1 MQNEATVFV
10 VPVAFREEVTMMSS
24 VVSRSSFP
32 LFVVFF
38 RTVVASEI
46 ASRLWWCSSVLLFL
60 FFSRESAKERE
71 RERYA
76 HKARKFRTQTKRRLT
91 CVFGRRSTI
100 MSFFSV
106 LCCGVFLRERERK
119 SPKEEKKQRES
130 SRPLF
135 IYIYIY
141 ITRAK

>member
-1 MQNEATVFV
+1 MTTFKTLNAKFEATVFGGAQL
-10 VPVAFREEVTMMSS
+10 PFEKAVTMMMSS

-60 FFSRESAKERE
+60 FFSRRESAKERE

-76 HKARKFRTQTKRRLT
+76 HKSMHVNLEHKRRD
-91 CVFGRRSTI
+91 V
-100 MSFFSV
+100 
-106 LCCGVFLRERERK
+106 
-119 SPKEEKKQRES
+119 
-130 SRPLF
+130 
-135 IYIYIY
+135 
-141 ITRAK
+141 

>member
-1 MQNEATVFV
+1 MQNEATVFGGAQL
-10 VPVAFREEVTMMSS
+10 PFEKEVTMMSS

-71 RERYA
+71 RERCA
-76 HKARKFRTQTKRRLT
+76 QINARKFRTKTKRRLT
-91 CVFGRRSTI
+91 CVFGRRST

-106 LCCGVFLRERERK
+106 LCCGVSFKRERK
-119 SPKEEKKQRES
+119 KEPKEEEETKES
-130 SRPLF
+130 SRSSY

-141 ITRAK
+141 I

>member
-1 MQNEATVFV
+1 MTTFKTLNAKFEATVFGGAQL
-10 VPVAFREEVTMMSS
+10 PFEKAVTMMSS

-76 HKARKFRTQTKRRLT
+76 HKSMHVNLEHKRRD
-91 CVFGRRSTI
+91 V
-100 MSFFSV
+100 
-106 LCCGVFLRERERK
+106 
-119 SPKEEKKQRES
+119 
-130 SRPLF
+130 
-135 IYIYIY
+135 
-141 ITRAK
+141 